1 MHSNKKLL
9 GTCILTR
16 YTDVYDYIDYPNYC
30 KFHNF
35 DLFSFL
41 YESVYGFNN
50 ENAYVHQIQRSRVTY
65 YHNLYGVKWR
75 NDIHVESIINRFKM
89 TIELVLRAFLK
100 RMTIIFCEYK
110 NMPKLLMNTST
121 LLKNRT

>member
-1 MHSNKKLL
+1 MY
-9 GTCILTR
+9 IPTR
-16 YTDVYDYIDYPNYC
+16 YTDVYDYIDYPNC
-30 KFHNF
+30 KFHNS

-65 YHNLYGVKWR
+65 YHTLYGVKWR
-75 NDIHVESIINRFKM
+75 NDIHVESIINRIKM
-89 TIELVLRAFLK
+89 AIELVLRAFFK

-110 NMPKLLMNTST
+110 NMPKLLQVNKST
-121 LLKNRT
+121 LFTNRT